1 MRILFIVIIL
11 AALGVGGYAVYK
23 EEYVIAFAMVFV
35 IFLQVVNLLG
45 AKKRKKR

>member
-23 EEYVIAFAMVFV
+23 EEYVIA
-35 IFLQVVNLLG
+35 QVVNLLG